1 MRKSRGME
9 ILRPSALF
17 SLMAA
22 FGADPVVGQLGMLS
36 SEAQTAISVP
46 CSSFVFVGGNVPSL
60 YGISSQSGDRK
71 EFRTLLFSFIALKS
85 DGTS

>member
-1 MRKSRGME
+1 ME

-46 CSSFVFVGGNVPSL
+46 CCSFVFRRQYSVPVRNILSVRGPERVSHSSL
-60 YGISSQSGDRK
+60 FVYCTQV
-71 EFRTLLFSFIALKS
+71 
-85 DGTS
+85 

>member
-1 MRKSRGME
+1 ME

-60 YGISSQSGDRK
+60 YGISSQSGGPERVSHSSL
-71 EFRTLLFSFIALKS
+71 FFYRTQV
-85 DGTS
+85 

>member
-1 MRKSRGME
+1 ME

-46 CSSFVFVGGNVPSL
+46 CSFVFVGGNVPSL
-60 YGISSQSGDRK
+60 YGISSQSGGPERVSHSS
-71 EFRTLLFSFIALKS
+71 LFFYCAQV
-85 DGTS
+85 